1 MSMKKI
7 VKYLCVFLIGTGFLL
22 SAQMSQAQEMSNKRI
37 AVMPYIKGKNPES
50 IEETM
55 TCPYS
60 SFCFEDDSLKEG
72 ADKILTRMLQSM
84 VNRDFRGQA
93 IPMEQAVKAF
103 EILKFDYSKA
113 TPKVVLLELGEMLK
127 VDYMMAGNIWRYRE
141 RVGTSFS
148 AERPASVAFAVY
160 LVDVKSGKIIWE
172 DTYDETQQSLTEN
185 LFNIKD
191 FFKQGVKWLTAEELA
206 RYGMKKMFD
215 DFPLK

>member
-1 MSMKKI
+1 MSINKI
-7 VKYLCVFLIGTGFLL
+7 IILLCVFLTGMGLVL
-22 SAQMSQAQEMSNKRI
+22 SAQVSQAEEMSYERI

-72 ADKILTRMLQSM
+72 ADKTLTRMLQAM
-84 VNRDFRGQA
+84 VNRDFRDQVVP
-93 IPMEQAVKAF
+93 IEQSVKAF
-103 EILKFDYSKA
+103 EILKFDHAKD
-113 TPKVVLLELGEMLK
+113 TPKVVLLKLGEMSN

-141 RVGTSFS
+141 LVGTSFS

-160 LVDVKSGKIIWE
+160 LVDVKSGKIIWK
-172 DTYDETQQSLTEN
+172 DRYDETQQSLTEN
-185 LFNIKD
+185 LFNIMD
-191 FFKQGVKWLTAEELA
+191 FFKQGFKWLTAEELA
-206 RYGMKKMFD
+206 RFGMDKMFE